1 MATPDPHGKDGT
13 PVQQD
18 IPIDRIDTTG
28 GTQMRCRIDDD
39 TVADYRAAMLDG
51 ADFPAVVVFAE
62 GKKYWLADGFHRY
75 RARLSIGARDIRC
88 EVHVGDRFDAIA
100 YAVGANKTNGLRRT
114 NADKQMAVRA
124 ALSLERLASWSD
136 RAIAELVGVS
146 PPTVASMR
154 SPTEKLLQLNGTTE
168 KRTGRDGKSRHVP
181 KSQAPRV
188 AARGDDRPSKPDRV
202 DSENL
207 RLAPEPVNQKDDSH
221 GAASSTK
228 RAVLLAGESHVCP
241 HCHGTGRIRGSK

>member
-1 MATPDPHGKDGT
+1 M
-13 PVQQD
+13 QQD
-18 IPIDRIDTTG
+18 ISIDRIDTTG

-136 RAIAELVGVS
+136 RAIAELVGVDGK
-146 PPTVASMR
+146 TVAAMR
-154 SPTEKLLQLNGTTE
+154 APTAEVPQLRATDE

>member
-1 MATPDPHGKDGT
+1 MT
-13 PVQQD
+13 QQD

-51 ADFPAVVVFAE
+51 AEFPAVVVFAE

-75 RARLSIGARDIRC
+75 RARLSLGARDIRC

-100 YAVGANKTNGLRRT
+100 YAVGANRTNGLRRT

-124 ALSLERLASWSD
+124 ALSLERLATWSD
-136 RAIAELVGVS
+136 RAIAELVGVDHK
-146 PPTVASMR
+146 TVASMR
-154 SPTEKLLQLNGTTE
+154 APATGELPQLSANAE

-181 KSQAPRV
+181 KSQTPRV
-188 AARGDDRPSKPDRV
+188 AARGDDRPSMPSPSRIETV
-202 DSENL
+202 GHAS
-207 RLAPEPVNQKDDSH
+207 EPVNEKGGSH
-221 GAASSTK
+221 GAAPSTK
-228 RAVLLAGESHVCP
+228 RAVLLAGEEFACP

>member
-18 IPIDRIDTTG
+18 ISIDRIDTTG

-39 TVADYRAAMLDG
+39 TVADYRAAMIDG

-136 RAIAELVGVS
+136 RAIAELVGVDGK
-146 PPTVASMR
+146 TVAAMR
-154 SPTEKLLQLNGTTE
+154 APTAEVPQLRATDE

>member
-1 MATPDPHGKDGT
+1 MTRN

-18 IPIDRIDTTG
+18 ISIDHIDTTG

-39 TVADYRAAMLDG
+39 TVADYRAAMIDG

-136 RAIAELVGVS
+136 RAIAELVGVDGK
-146 PPTVASMR
+146 TVAAMR
-154 SPTEKLLQLNGTTE
+154 APTAELPQLRATDE

-181 KSQAPRV
+181 KGQAPRV

-207 RLAPEPVNQKDDSH
+207 RLASEPVNQKDDTH

-241 HCHGTGRIRGSK
+241 HCHGTGRIRG

>member
-207 RLAPEPVNQKDDSH
+207 RRASEPVNQKDDSH

-241 HCHGTGRIRGSK
+241 HCHGTGRIRG

>member
-39 TVADYRAAMLDG
+39 TVADYRAAMIDG

-100 YAVGANKTNGLRRT
+100 YAVGANKANGLRRT

-136 RAIAELVGVS
+136 RAIAELVGVDGK
-146 PPTVASMR
+146 TVAAMR
-154 SPTEKLLQLNGTTE
+154 APTAEVPQLRATDE

>member
-1 MATPDPHGKDGT
+1 M
-13 PVQQD
+13 QQD

-39 TVADYRAAMLDG
+39 TVADYRAAMIDG

-136 RAIAELVGVS
+136 RAIAELVGVDGK
-146 PPTVASMR
+146 TVAAMR
-154 SPTEKLLQLNGTTE
+154 APTAEVPQLRATDE

>member
-39 TVADYRAAMLDG
+39 TVADYRAAMIDG

-136 RAIAELVGVS
+136 RAIAELVGVDGK
-146 PPTVASMR
+146 TVAAMR
-154 SPTEKLLQLNGTTE
+154 APTAEVPQLRATDE

-207 RLAPEPVNQKDDSH
+207 RLAPEPVNQKDDTH

>member
-39 TVADYRAAMLDG
+39 TVADYRAAMIDG

-136 RAIAELVGVS
+136 RAIAELVGVDGK
-146 PPTVASMR
+146 TVAAMR
-154 SPTEKLLQLNGTTE
+154 APTAEVPQLRATDE

>member
-1 MATPDPHGKDGT
+1 MATPDPYGKDGT

-39 TVADYRAAMLDG
+39 TVADYRAAMIDG

-136 RAIAELVGVS
+136 RAIAELVGVDGK
-146 PPTVASMR
+146 TVAAMR
-154 SPTEKLLQLNGTTE
+154 APAGAEIPQLTPNRVKG
-168 KRTGRDGKSRHVP
+168 KDGKSYPAP
-181 KSQAPRV
+181 KSQTPRV

-207 RLAPEPVNQKDDSH
+207 RLASGPVNQKDDTH

>member
-39 TVADYRAAMLDG
+39 TVADYRAAMIDG

-100 YAVGANKTNGLRRT
+100 YAVGANKANGLRRT

-136 RAIAELVGVS
+136 RAIAELVGVA
-146 PPTVASMR
+146 PNTVGAMR
-154 SPTEKLLQLNGTTE
+154 GATAQVAQLNGTTE

-181 KSQAPRV
+181 KSQTPRV
-188 AARGDDRPSKPDRV
+188 AARGDDRPARRDRRAT
-202 DSENL
+202 EG
-207 RLAPEPVNQKDDSH
+207 AP
-221 GAASSTK
+221 
-228 RAVLLAGESHVCP
+228 
-241 HCHGTGRIRGSK
+241 RG

>member
-1 MATPDPHGKDGT
+1 M
-13 PVQQD
+13 QQD
-18 IPIDRIDTTG
+18 IPLDRIDTTG

-51 ADFPAVVVFAE
+51 ADFPPVVVFAE

-75 RARLSIGARDIRC
+75 RARLSVGARDIRC
-88 EVHVGDRFDAIA
+88 DVQVGDRFDAIA

-124 ALSLERLASWSD
+124 ALSLERLAAWSD
-136 RAIAELVGVS
+136 RAIAELVGVDHK
-146 PPTVASMR
+146 TVASMR
-154 SPTEKLLQLNGTTE
+154 APSTGELPQLRATDE

-181 KSQAPRV
+181 KIQTPRV

-207 RLAPEPVNQKDDSH
+207 RRDSEPVNQKDDAH

-241 HCHGTGRIRGSK
+241 HCHGTGRIRG

>member
-18 IPIDRIDTTG
+18 ISIDRIDTTG

-136 RAIAELVGVS
+136 RAIAELVGVDGK
-146 PPTVASMR
+146 TVAAMR
-154 SPTEKLLQLNGTTE
+154 APTAEVPQLRATDE

>member
-1 MATPDPHGKDGT
+1 
-13 PVQQD
+13 VQQD

-136 RAIAELVGVS
+136 RAIAELVGVDGK
-146 PPTVASMR
+146 TVAAMR
-154 SPTEKLLQLNGTTE
+154 APTAEVPQLRATDE

>member
-1 MATPDPHGKDGT
+1 MT
-13 PVQQD
+13 QQD

-51 ADFPAVVVFAE
+51 AGFPAVVVFAE
-62 GKKYWLADGFHRY
+62 GRKYWLADGFHRY
-75 RARLSIGARDIRC
+75 RARLSLGARDIRC

-124 ALSLERLASWSD
+124 ALSLERLATWSD
-136 RAIAELVGVS
+136 RAIADLVGVDHK
-146 PPTVASMR
+146 TVASMR
-154 SPTEKLLQLNGTTE
+154 TPSGGEIPQLAPNRVKG
-168 KRTGRDGKSRHVP
+168 KDGKSYPAP
-181 KSQAPRV
+181 KSQTPRV
-188 AARGDDRPSKPDRV
+188 AARGVDRPSMPSPSRIETGGH
-202 DSENL
+202 DSD
-207 RLAPEPVNQKDDSH
+207 PVNEKDGSH
-221 GAASSTK
+221 GAVPSTK
-228 RAVLLAGESHVCP
+228 RAVLLAGEEHICP

>member
-1 MATPDPHGKDGT
+1 M
-13 PVQQD
+13 QQD

-136 RAIAELVGVS
+136 RAIAELVGVHHS
-146 PPTVASMR
+146 TVASMR
-154 SPTEKLLQLNGTTE
+154 EPAGGGISHLTPNRVKG
-168 KRTGRDGKSRHVP
+168 KDGKSYPAP

-207 RLAPEPVNQKDDSH
+207 RLASGPVNQKDDTH

>member
-100 YAVGANKTNGLRRT
+100 YAVGANKINGLRRT

-136 RAIAELVGVS
+136 RAIAELVGVDGK
-146 PPTVASMR
+146 TVAAMR
-154 SPTEKLLQLNGTTE
+154 APTAEVPQLRATDE